1 MKPTSEL
8 PYRGRTVLLLGGQV
22 DETRSED
29 VGFDVLGSDEADV
42 RIEEAVIALARA
54 VFARG
59 GQLAL
64 RDEPILTP
72 LALELV
78 LDYWQS
84 LPGEEVGGDDRRF
97 TGAPLLI
104 LDSEHSDY
112 LEDVQHAIQIGCAN
126 TGTFGSQIE
135 TPPDRIVC
143 IGGGLAVVEQVNR
156 FNLPNSRRV
165 PVFTIPSTGGAAGT
179 FENTV
184 NIRNPE
190 QAIVKTILSR
200 QDAMRFEPPPDVR
213 TTQQFGGDRHLD
225 WESSSFEPER
235 VPQFRYSLYPLIVN
249 FILDPDFEELPIA
262 AP

>member
-1 MKPTSEL
+1 MSEL

-64 RDEPILTP
+64 CDEQVLTP

-84 LPGEEVGGDDRRF
+84 LPGEEVGVDNRRF

-104 LDSEHSDY
+104 LNSEHTGY
-112 LEDVQHAIQIGCAN
+112 FEDVQHAIQIGCAN
-126 TGTFGSQIE
+126 TATFSSQIE

-143 IGGGLAVVEQVNR
+143 IGGRLDVVEQVNR
-156 FNLPNSRRV
+156 FNLPNSRQV
-165 PVFTIPSTGGAAGT
+165 PVFSIPSTGGAASR

-184 NIRNPE
+184 SIHNPE
-190 QAIVKTILSR
+190 EAIVKAILSR

-225 WESSSFEPER
+225 WESSSFEPDR
-235 VPQFRYSLYPLIVN
+235 IPQFRYSLYPLIMNV
-249 FILDPDFEELPIA
+249 ILDPDFVELPIT
-262 AP
+262 PH